1 MTCKCSERPL
11 GIIDSKVE
19 MIGDKPYQVLLFG
32 CTNKKCSEYKKAV
45 MRKEINLLDNSDTK
59 EISL

>member
-1 MTCKCSERPL
+1 MKCKCSERPL

-19 MIGDKPYQVLLFG
+19 MIGDKPCQVLLFG

-45 MRKEINLLDNSDTK
+45 LRKEINLLDNSDTK
-59 EISL
+59 EINL